1 MKPRNLYY
9 KGTDEH
15 LKSLAAEYIDSG
27 FDTEIVE
34 GELTV
39 FAGKRPVQTKKKG
52 KGNEQSDRWS
62 KRERN
67 FGYARTTERSN

>member
-1 MKPRNLYY
+1 MKAKNLYY

-15 LKSLAAEYIDSG
+15 LRTLAEEYNDAG

-39 FAGKRPVQTKKKG
+39 FAGKRPQPTKKKG

-67 FGYARTTERSN
+67 FGYARTTERKD